1 MERTTGM
8 TPEAKKQATEF
19 IKIGCATLCQGKG
32 WEEVLRITETRD
44 AVIAELN
51 ADDTPAK
58 TTRKKS

>member
-1 MERTTGM
+1 M
-8 TPEAKKQATEF
+8 TPEAKKQATEL

-51 ADDTPAK
+51 ADTTPAK
-58 TTRKKS
+58 PTWKKS

>member
-1 MERTTGM
+1 MGTTTM
-8 TPEAKKQATEF
+8 TPEAKKQATEL

-51 ADDTPAK
+51 ADDTPPAK
-58 TTRKKS
+58 PTRKKP

>member
-1 MERTTGM
+1 M
-8 TPEAKKQATEF
+8 TPEAKKQATEL

-51 ADDTPAK
+51 ADDTPPAK
-58 TTRKKS
+58 PTRKKP

>member
-1 MERTTGM
+1 M

-19 IKIGCATLCQGKG
+19 IKIGCATVCQGKG

-51 ADDTPAK
+51 TDDTPPAK
-58 TTRKKS
+58 PTRKKS